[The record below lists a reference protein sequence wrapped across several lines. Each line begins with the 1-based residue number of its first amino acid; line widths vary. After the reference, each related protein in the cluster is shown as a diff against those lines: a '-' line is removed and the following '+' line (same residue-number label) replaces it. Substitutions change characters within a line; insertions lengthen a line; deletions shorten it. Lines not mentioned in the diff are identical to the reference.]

1 MRVMQEPALRLAEP
15 DDGDADAMQALAKAH
30 FEEVWRLL
38 RRLGLPEADADDAA
52 QHVFTVACRRFA
64 TIDVGR
70 ERAFLY
76 GCALNAAAKWRESQ
90 HQRVQPTSTGD
101 LDSVDCADIDVP
113 AIDELVERH
122 KARALLDAILDG
134 MPSELRTVFVLF
146 EFEELTSHEI
156 ATLLGIPRG
165 TAASRLR
172 RAREDFAKRLSRVEK
187 RLGIGETAQW

>member
-1 MRVMQEPALRLAEP
+1 MRVMQEPALRLARP
-15 DDGDADAMQALAKAH
+15 VDGDTDAVQALAEAH

-64 TIDVGR
+64 SIDVGR

-76 GCALNAAAKWRESQ
+76 GCALRAAAKWRDSQ
-90 HQRVQPTSTGD
+90 HQRVQPTLTGD
-101 LDSVDCADIDVP
+101 LESVETTDPDVP
-113 AIDELVERH
+113 GVDELVDRH
-122 KARALLDAILDG
+122 KARILLDKLLDG
-134 MPSELRTVFVLF
+134 MPGDLRTVFVLF

-156 ATLLGIPRG
+156 AALLGIPRG

-172 RAREDFAKRLSRVEK
+172 RAREEFAKRLGRVEK
-187 RLGIGETAQW
+187 RLGIGGTARW

>member
-1 MRVMQEPALRLAEP
+1 MRQPAALRLSKLE
-15 DDGDADAMQALAKAH
+15 DGETEAVQALAEAH
-30 FEEVWRLL
+30 FEDVWRLL

-52 QHVFTVACRRFA
+52 QQVFTIACRRFA

-76 GCALNAAAKWRESQ
+76 GCAVRTAAKWRESRQ
-90 HQRVQPTSTGD
+90 QRVQPTTTGD
-101 LDSVDCADIDVP
+101 LESVDCADVDVLGV
-113 AIDELVERH
+113 DELVEHR
-122 KARALLDAILDG
+122 KARALLDALLDK

-156 ATLLGIPRG
+156 AALLGIPRG

-187 RLGIGETAQW
+187 QLGIGGSARW